1 MNKLR
6 SILEDVAIY
15 ACGTIAVLTMC
26 ILYCI
31 CQLLG
36 VRMEED
42 F

>member
-15 ACGTIAVLTMC
+15 VCGTIAVLMMC
-26 ILYCI
+26 ILYCV
-31 CQLLG
+31 CRLLG
-36 VRMEED
+36 VRMEDD